1 MLPRPQALT
10 VVPQALWY
18 AVDHHEAT
26 RHPVMKMRLISL
38 TMCLILATI
47 VTAASAESPFVFGP
61 EEIVPKSIKP
71 GAKWKEGNVG
81 LPSWPKDADLIEI
94 SLDRPDERFT
104 YSIDQASLATG
115 RDGVVRYTIV
125 AEAGGDARNITF
137 EGIRC
142 TPNGAYRIYAFGHGG
157 AFKLATGGDDWQPI
171 GASAADAARNELWRH
186 YLCVPR
192 LFKPRP
198 KRDQL
203 RMLRSGRVPEIENS
217 GFLTN

>member
-1 MLPRPQALT
+1 
-10 VVPQALWY
+10 
-18 AVDHHEAT
+18 
-26 RHPVMKMRLISL
+26 
-38 TMCLILATI
+38 MCLILLTVSAF
-47 VTAASAESPFVFGP
+47 ASAESPFVFGP

-71 GAKWKEGNVG
+71 GAKWKEGDVS
-81 LPSWPKDADLIEI
+81 LPAWPKDVDLIGV
-94 SLDRPDERFT
+94 SLDRPDAPFA
-104 YSIDQASLATG
+104 YYIDRASLATG

-125 AEAGGDARNITF
+125 AEAGGGVRNITF

-142 TPNGAYRIYAFGHGG
+142 TPSGAYRIYAFGHGG
-157 AFKLATGGDDWQPI
+157 AFKPATGGDDWQPI
-171 GASAADAARNELWRH
+171 GLTAGNAARNELWRH

>member
-1 MLPRPQALT
+1 
-10 VVPQALWY
+10 
-18 AVDHHEAT
+18 
-26 RHPVMKMRLISL
+26 MKMRLSNL
-38 TMCLILATI
+38 AMCLLLSTM
-47 VTAASAESPFVFGP
+47 VTPASAESPFVFGP
-61 EEIVPKSIKP
+61 EEVVPKSIKP
-71 GAKWKEGNVG
+71 GAKWKEGAVS
-81 LPSWPKDADLIEI
+81 LPAWPKDVDLIEI
-94 SLDRPDERFT
+94 RLDRPDALFT
-104 YSIDQASLATG
+104 YSIDRASLATG

-125 AEAGGDARNITF
+125 AEAGSGARNVTF

-142 TPNGAYRIYAFGHGG
+142 TPNGAYRIYAFGHGR

-171 GASAADAARNELWRH
+171 GASASDAVRKELWRH

-198 KRDQL
+198 ARDQL